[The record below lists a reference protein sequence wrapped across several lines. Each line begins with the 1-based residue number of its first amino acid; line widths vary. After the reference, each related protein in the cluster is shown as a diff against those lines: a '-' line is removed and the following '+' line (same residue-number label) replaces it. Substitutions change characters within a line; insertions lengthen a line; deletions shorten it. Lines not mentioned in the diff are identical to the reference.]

1 MTLREYAERLSHK
14 LKLWSVPPELSDP
27 NSSEDYFLITR
38 VVEGAT
44 SRPFLIL
51 AGLKQ
56 AGTEAAGYLISTP
69 TEIDRILRPL
79 DPSWP
84 SKNLQLVL
92 HTRVMSNHPSDFE
105 LVASHIW

>member
-1 MTLREYAERLSHK
+1 MC
-14 LKLWSVPPELSDP
+14 
-27 NSSEDYFLITR
+27 I
-38 VVEGAT
+38 
-44 SRPFLIL
+44 
-51 AGLKQ
+51 
-56 AGTEAAGYLISTP
+56 ISTP

-92 HTRVMSNHPSDFE
+92 HTRVMSNHLSDSE